1 MEIGTNDKCFK
12 CGEKGHFAKDCNY
25 EDDEDDGEDLK
36 NNFISECKKIKMKN
50 NIISGEDIVKIL
62 NNLGIELKLTN
73 VYAMCQKINKYIDDD
88 ISEDLQYILDYR
100 NGINYINFINGF
112 IYICNKN
119 NNNWCCKYCG
129 KEFETK
135 KGCLF
140 HENVYCKKKNKKYK
154 KKKYSNT
161 IDCGS
166 DDDYNF
172 SDDEF

>member
-25 EDDEDDGEDLK
+25 EDDEDDEDEWENLK

-50 NIISGEDIVKIL
+50 NTISGEDIVKIL

-100 NGINYINFINGF
+100 TGINYINFINGF

-119 NNNWCCKYCG
+119 NNNWCCEYCN
-129 KEFETK
+129 KRFDTK

-140 HENVYCKKKNKKYK
+140 HENVYCKKKRSKTTKK
-154 KKKYSNT
+154 
-161 IDCGS
+161 
-166 DDDYNF
+166 
-172 SDDEF
+172 